1 MVRNWK
7 YFEKKADVGE
17 LYITQNQFMTG
28 NLVGI
33 LMAPDPI
40 EEPKGHLGWAST
52 HSFPVRYKVIDSLYS
67 HNNETI
73 KEEITIKVRELELE
87 GCRSIITSGGA
98 LALFDSHL
106 RNITDLP
113 TLSSPLCALEFAAM
127 SLAPNKMILIFS
139 PRSEEETKSYL
150 NALSVA
156 GEVSKRCI
164 IVKKPEEINQ
174 DYCDKYLIGAIIWD
188 SPECITI
195 PRMKNM
201 PVYSMANLAIFIK
214 NVVAQEPYEGNI

>member
-52 HSFPVRYKVIDSLYS
+52 HSFPVRYKVIDSLYNQS
-67 HNNETI
+67 PETI
-73 KEEITIKVRELELE
+73 KEEITLKVRELELE

-98 LALFDSHL
+98 FALYDSHL

-113 TLSSPLCALEFAAM
+113 TLSSPLCILEFAVM

-139 PRSEEETKSYL
+139 QRSEEETKSYL
-150 NALSVA
+150 NALSI
-156 GEVSKRCI
+156 GDEISKRCI
-164 IVKKPEEINQ
+164 IVSNPELINQ
-174 DYCDKYLIGAIIWD
+174 DYCDIKSIGAIIWD
-188 SPECITI
+188 SPEFVII
-195 PRMKNM
+195 PQMESM
-201 PVYSMANLAIFIK
+201 PVYSMANFALFIK

>member
-40 EEPKGHLGWAST
+40 KEYKGHLGWATT

-67 HNNETI
+67 QNPETI
-73 KEEITIKVRELELE
+73 KEEITQKVRELELE

-98 LALFDSHL
+98 FALYDSHL

-113 TLSSPLCALEFAAM
+113 TLSSPLCVLEFAAM
-127 SLAPNKMILIFS
+127 SLAPDKRILIYTQ
-139 PRSEEETKSYL
+139 RSDEDENNYL
-150 NALSVA
+150 KVLCFAEAIAN
-156 GEVSKRCI
+156 RCI
-164 IVKKPEEINQ
+164 FINKTDGINQ
-174 DYCDKYLIGAIIWD
+174 DYCKKNLVGAIIWD
-188 SPECITI
+188 SPEGINISHLAC
-195 PRMKNM
+195 M
-201 PVYSMANLAIFIK
+201 PVYCMANLALFIR